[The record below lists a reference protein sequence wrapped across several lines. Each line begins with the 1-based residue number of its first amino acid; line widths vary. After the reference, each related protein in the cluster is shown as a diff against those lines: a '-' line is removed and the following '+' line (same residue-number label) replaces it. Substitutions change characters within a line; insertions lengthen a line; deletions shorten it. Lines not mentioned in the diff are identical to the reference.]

1 MITKIVSS
9 SINKIW
15 RCNSAIT
22 TLSSTSYMLK
32 NHAQVAA
39 LTFDARLRVYCLV
52 LIGLA
57 LLVHTRSKAD
67 AAELHL
73 YDTGGPVL
81 VVDTYYFNG
90 IDSGVIVNDI
100 ISTGGDPSIF
110 QVDDIIVSVEGETVR
125 NVKQLSSVIRS
136 INHTIPRKYEPPR
149 RLFETQNRIS
159 SRCSIRSGRDGAG
172 NTMAIM
178 PVTLLK
184 TVNIVELSR
193 ILRTISTMKDYTVFH
208 TFPRQ
213 EYCPDGF
220 QDVAIPVRLLNSAH
234 WSDILNKMSYW
245 TGSPSADSNR
255 MMMYNLHSGADEQ
268 LQLHSEFY
276 HSGDD
281 NWLKKYS
288 SVSPSTRNMDG
299 KAAEVNQYFGIK
311 TMPFIQYGE
320 PLGAFVLSISPNT
333 YIRGE
338 LKQGDIVIGVAGVP
352 SSLSE
357 KRHGEIHTV
366 TVYGEP
372 KHISS
377 PTDLEWAVRAVPFWR
392 TGVEIALDSSGST
405 QTATVDFGPQPTSA
419 ETTGSNMNAPC
430 EMTVLPDRNSNK
442 IAVFST
448 KVLNDHSVNEIV
460 DLLVFADS
468 EFDDF
473 GTYHTFRTSRGCG
486 SNDTFIATPLRYIS
500 THLHEHIL
508 KWLASYKKTDETSA
522 SSASVGNVNF
532 FQSVTTAE
540 ESTIPLPP
548 FAQIRPG
555 ETVADFVR
563 SESAN
568 MNIVEPKSPIVTP
581 VNDPSVGLESI
592 PAFAVADYQSKLL
605 LFQQFYGF
613 KPFEVGSTSEALK
626 NPLFLNAFETAMAG
640 ANQGIAKEKARL
652 AALPLT
658 DPETAEIKRWSN
670 ITIEDL
676 RTAIARLG
684 TAEVKPDDISKAG
697 MLITAA
703 YSFKKLDA
711 NKVEDAI
718 LINHGLAVI
727 HFVQSAP
734 AVQMGITAALQAR
747 KAGPETAIV
756 PSRPVVEPIPP
767 VVQREPEF
775 STPAVY
781 SDPAPS
787 SPFKAFVTFFANSLA
802 MDWGDELVCR
812 IRHGSDAANRLKC
825 YSDLNNELV
834 RLAEGAPWPATIGAA
849 IGWFF
854 APIGF
859 FLRIFNLWKVNSS
872 GEYVK
877 RSVAIESF
885 EGVVSAAAGYYQ
897 PVATLMSVVLPIAVG
912 FAIGLIK
919 GVGEVAASEIKSAW
933 PKIVQTFWNIVCFGA
948 LLGGL
953 LLIGANSG

>member
-1 MITKIVSS
+1 MLIYLSVVYRALPLSMIFVF
-9 SINKIW
+9 
-15 RCNSAIT
+15 
-22 TLSSTSYMLK
+22 LSSYNVVLA
-32 NHAQVAA
+32 N
-39 LTFDARLRVYCLV
+39 DRARFY
-52 LIGLA
+52 LA
-57 LLVHTRSKAD
+57 NQQIFR
-67 AAELHL
+67 AEN
-73 YDTGGPVL
+73 YII
-81 VVDTYYFNG
+81 NG
-90 IDSGVIVNDI
+90 TPSGVIVTHTFGRHNNG
-100 ISTGGDPSIF
+100 STF
-110 QVDDIIVSVEGETVR
+110 HVDDVITSVAGTAIKGLSDLSMVVHNMIRESR
-125 NVKQLSSVIRS
+125 HMQQLSHSDFMANQNPSAGSCSVRS
-136 INHTIPRKYEPPR
+136 I
-149 RLFETQNRIS
+149 
-159 SRCSIRSGRDGAG
+159 RDGRGDVIAVIPI
-172 NTMAIM
+172 TLFQTIQQDELERLLLAITSN
-178 PVTLLK
+178 PSEGPYHTLF
-184 TVNIVELSR
+184 R
-193 ILRTISTMKDYTVFH
+193 RD
-208 TFPRQ
+208 
-213 EYCPDGF
+213 YCPANV
-220 QDVAIPVRLLNSAH
+220 QEIAIPVRLSFSDRWRDAFDSLSPYRGSSSIANGNVIVIYNNSA
-234 WSDILNKMSYW
+234 
-245 TGSPSADSNR
+245 SADEKPKVYIAASK
-255 MMMYNLHSGADEQ
+255 A
-268 LQLHSEFY
+268 
-276 HSGDD
+276 GDD
-281 NWLKKYS
+281 NWAKPFDLVSHNTPRAPRLPYS
-288 SVSPSTRNMDG
+288 ERQKLGILVAPYVRFGEELGAYVVSTKSGTHAHSILQPGDVIVAIEGAKTSDLEVDGINIRTRLTIADPIS
-299 KAAEVNQYFGIK
+299 IK
-311 TMPFIQYGE
+311 TSKTLVDQ
-320 PLGAFVLSISPNT
+320 
-333 YIRGE
+333 
-338 LKQGDIVIGVAGVP
+338 
-352 SSLSE
+352 LSE
-357 KRHGEIHTV
+357 I
-366 TVYGEP
+366 
-372 KHISS
+372 
-377 PTDLEWAVRAVPFWR
+377 PFWQDNVR
-392 TGVEIALDSSGST
+392 LAILRQDGS
-405 QTATVDFGPQPTSA
+405 ATVDVKLTDIPQTSPSKS
-419 ETTGSNMNAPC
+419 ENTFLHCYLEIYPDKQGNAIATFPIN
-430 EMTVLPDRNSNK
+430 VLKAHQPD
-442 IAVFST
+442 
-448 KVLNDHSVNEIV
+448 EIV
-460 DLLVFADS
+460 DLITAAVL
-468 EFDDF
+468 DF
-473 GTYHTFRTSRGCG
+473 QKTGTYHTFDAPTPCVGPASYIAIPAKYVTTFLDKDISELLSQYQRMYQG
-486 SNDTFIATPLRYIS
+486 SDTEALVDNVHFFQNDTTGGA
-500 THLHEHIL
+500 
-508 KWLASYKKTDETSA
+508 
-522 SSASVGNVNF
+522 
-532 FQSVTTAE
+532 
-540 ESTIPLPP
+540 STIPLPP

-568 MNIVEPKSPIVTP
+568 MNIVEPKSPIVMP
-581 VNDPSVGLESI
+581 VNDLPVGLESI
-592 PAFAVADYQSKLL
+592 PAFAVTDYQSKLL
-605 LFQQFYGF
+605 QFQQFYGF

-626 NPLFLNAFETAMAG
+626 NPLFLNAYETAMAG
-640 ANQGIAKEKARL
+640 ANERITKEKARL

-684 TAEVKPDDISKAG
+684 TADVKPDDISKAA

-711 NKVEDAI
+711 KKVEDAI

-756 PSRPVVEPIPP
+756 PSRPVIEPIPP

-775 STPAVY
+775 VTPAVY

-812 IRHGSDAANRLKC
+812 IRHGSDSADRLKC

-885 EGVVSAAAGYYQ
+885 EGAVSAAAGYYQ